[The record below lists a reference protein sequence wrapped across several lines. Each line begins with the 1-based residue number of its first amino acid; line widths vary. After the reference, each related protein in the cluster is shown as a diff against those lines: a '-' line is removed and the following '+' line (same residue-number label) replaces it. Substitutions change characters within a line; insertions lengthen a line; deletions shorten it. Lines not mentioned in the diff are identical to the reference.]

1 MSGRIGKY
9 TYKNNGVLKEFLGK
23 LAKALGKRAGNKI
36 MTNLKKDPEM
46 ARLMKSMEREAK
58 KVHQKAQKDRKKDP
72 ELDRLLKLGG
82 I

>member
-36 MTNLKKDPEM
+36 MTNLKKVM
-46 ARLMKSMEREAK
+46 YF
-58 KVHQKAQKDRKKDP
+58 
-72 ELDRLLKLGG
+72 
-82 I
+82 

>member
-46 ARLMKSMEREAK
+46 AELINRIRNEA
-58 KVHQKAQKDRKKDP
+58 D
-72 ELDRLLKLGG
+72 
-82 I
+82 

>member
-1 MSGRIGKY
+1 
-9 TYKNNGVLKEFLGK
+9 
-23 LAKALGKRAGNKI
+23 

-46 ARLMKSMEREAK
+46 ARLMKAMERDAK

-72 ELDRLLKLGG
+72 ELDRLLKLAG